1 MDQIYFTG
9 EVQASLREV
18 EGDRGAP
25 GDEGE
30 AAAES
35 ARGLQEA
42 DGAHTRPQATKGVG
56 FCTFTNPTML
66 LNNSSFKFN
75 DPSTG

>member
-1 MDQIYFTG
+1 MIDQIYFTG

-42 DGAHTRPQATKGVG
+42 DGAHPRPQATKGV
-56 FCTFTNPTML
+56 
-66 LNNSSFKFN
+66 
-75 DPSTG
+75 